1 MASAFR
7 LIWFGYIFLFD
18 FRVWGVDVLPD
29 VLGYLLIAAGL
40 RLLSRVNGHFA
51 RAARL
56 APIAALISLADIY
69 QPAKS
74 GAAALTLTGPS
85 WRTPLGAVL
94 TIAGIALIAV
104 SLLMARQLIEGIG
117 HLASTLKNDEV
128 LERSRTL
135 WPEYMGLHVMLMVI
149 WPAAALAP
157 GTGWLAPLAQFS
169 VGIVAYLGIMSLL
182 SLTRGAL
189 GDSPEKAG

>member
-56 APIAALISLADIY
+56 APIAALISLATSI
-69 QPAKS
+69 
-74 GAAALTLTGPS
+74 
-85 WRTPLGAVL
+85 
-94 TIAGIALIAV
+94 
-104 SLLMARQLIEGIG
+104 SLEKRRGCPDADRSIMED
-117 HLASTLKNDEV
+117 ASR
-128 LERSRTL
+128 RSAHDRR
-135 WPEYMGLHVMLMVI
+135 HR
-149 WPAAALAP
+149 
-157 GTGWLAPLAQFS
+157 S
-169 VGIVAYLGIMSLL
+169 
-182 SLTRGAL
+182 
-189 GDSPEKAG
+189 SP